1 MDIGTRL
8 RELRKAKG
16 FSHADIE
23 RRTGLMRPYISR
35 VECGHTIP
43 SLATLEK
50 WVKAL
55 GLQMYQAF
63 YEGRGKP
70 AAPKAAKAAPLDGR
84 ERKLIEVYRELPE
97 KDRSLFLAV
106 MRDAARMARR
116 KGKAKKE
123 GR

>member
-8 RELRKAKG
+8 HELRKAKG
-16 FSHADIE
+16 VSHADIE

-35 VECGHTIP
+35 IGCGHTIP

-55 GLQMYQAF
+55 DLQMYQAF
-63 YEGRGKP
+63 YEGSGRP
-70 AAPKAAKAAPLDGR
+70 AAPEAAKAAPLDAR
-84 ERKLIEVYRELPE
+84 ERKLLEAYWGLSE
-97 KDRSLFLAV
+97 KDRVLFLAV
-106 MRDAARMARR
+106 MRDAARMARK
-116 KGKAKKE
+116 KGKGKKE